1 MGKSSGW
8 IYEGHAPLMAKRQG
22 RRGEKR
28 RRLVGGAV
36 ILALT
41 IAVFAFARS
50 SSGPDDDESLG
61 ESPHPRDS
69 SSSGP
74 ALRSRRIPWRTRR
87 SASASLQRG

>member
-28 RRLVGGAV
+28 RRIVGGAV

-41 IAVFAFARS
+41 VAVFAFNTATGRVTYT
-50 SSGPDDDESLG
+50 GNTYNCP
-61 ESPHPRDS
+61 SPNFVCVWD
-69 SSSGP
+69 G
-74 ALRSRRIPWRTRR
+74 A
-87 SASASLQRG
+87 